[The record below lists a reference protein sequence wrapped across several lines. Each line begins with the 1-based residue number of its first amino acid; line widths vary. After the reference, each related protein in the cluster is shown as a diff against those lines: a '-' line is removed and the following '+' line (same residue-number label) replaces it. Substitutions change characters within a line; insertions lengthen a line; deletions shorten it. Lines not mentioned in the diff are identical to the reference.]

1 MSGLY
6 SLYITQHSLGL
17 FGKEGTYIHSSP
29 SLLITPGR
37 LRGILPSQPEGKLLP
52 DDHSCCAVLPCGT
65 DTQHCLDHRQM
76 EERVSLKKNK
86 V

>member
-17 FGKEGTYIHSSP
+17 FGKEGIYIHSSS

-37 LRGILPSQPEGKLLP
+37 LRGSCPHSQKLLP

-65 DTQHCLDHRQM
+65 DTQHCLDYRQM
-76 EERVSLKKNK
+76 EERVSLKKK
-86 V
+86 